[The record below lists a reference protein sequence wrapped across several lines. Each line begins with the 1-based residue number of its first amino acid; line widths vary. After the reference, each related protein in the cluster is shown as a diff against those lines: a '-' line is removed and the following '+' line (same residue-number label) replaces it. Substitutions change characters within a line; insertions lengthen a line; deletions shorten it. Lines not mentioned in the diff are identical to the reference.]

1 VCSMCCVCVRDLTPE
16 RSGVGVKDVH
26 DEVSAAGEGY
36 VTKSLV

>member
-1 VCSMCCVCVRDLTPE
+1 MRDPTPE

-36 VTKSLV
+36 EESGVLLPEHEIL